1 MADYGAYANPE
12 ILFDAQNV
20 QLAANTVSSWR
31 NNLSKNLENFT
42 QLKKDQYNRIVAN
55 NERRR
60 SQLDSAS
67 KSFNQQ
73 YIQAKNEADKFTS
86 SLRGSGEKEAFNM
99 SNQIQK
105 ALYEVGKKLNQQIT
119 DAGPDV
125 SQFQIDQYTANAI
138 NEVTRLK
145 NDMTNL
151 YTAYTEYEAAKDLDP
166 ADPKALLANSNPE
179 MQELFKKL
187 DDKQDNVI
195 LSQDPSN
202 GHWVLIP
209 VDANQQGSYTELVDG
224 TKVINYDKD
233 IGIIDASDYS
243 ARAEKDGG
251 YFEYVGGPGKD
262 ENILSQSKALSQ
274 DLIELSKQEQ
284 FSNFKRRIAEG
295 APATKEKGQ
304 LASDI
309 QHLTEYDHEAIK
321 NWLLQKD
328 NNGEYVNIGYLD
340 TYIPVTLD
348 GALQQIKN
356 EALTVDELALSYQ
369 DKLDQYY
376 NALIDNALLRLPKS
390 E

>member
-67 KSFNQQ
+67 KSFNEQ

-166 ADPKALLANSNPE
+166 SDPKALLANSNPE
-179 MQELFKKL
+179 MQELFRKL
-187 DDKQDNVI
+187 DDKKDNVI

-202 GHWVLIP
+202 GHWILIP
-209 VDANQQGSYTELVDG
+209 VEKQDGSYTELVDG
-224 TKVINYDKD
+224 TKTIKYDKD
-233 IGIIDASDYS
+233 IGIIDASD
-243 ARAEKDGG
+243 
-251 YFEYVGGPGKD
+251 
-262 ENILSQSKALSQ
+262 
-274 DLIELSKQEQ
+274 
-284 FSNFKRRIAEG
+284 
-295 APATKEKGQ
+295 
-304 LASDI
+304 
-309 QHLTEYDHEAIK
+309 
-321 NWLLQKD
+321 
-328 NNGEYVNIGYLD
+328 
-340 TYIPVTLD
+340 
-348 GALQQIKN
+348 
-356 EALTVDELALSYQ
+356 
-369 DKLDQYY
+369 
-376 NALIDNALLRLPKS
+376 
-390 E
+390 